1 MPDYQTKI
9 YGLPVVLSDWMPTD
23 RVYVLAGQIVMPSP
37 AAFRREAL
45 NALLLLVRP
54 ARLRAAVRRW
64 NTRHPRTRRRR

>member
-1 MPDYQTKI
+1 MTERY
-9 YGLPVVLSDWMPTD
+9 YGLPIVLHDWMPTD
-23 RVYVLAGQIVMPSP
+23 KVLVFEGRLYMPSP

-64 NTRHPRTRRRR
+64 NARHPRTRRRR